1 MRQDEKRRKFNW
13 SLWIPVILAFLL
25 VISAWTV
32 LIKIAGQNPVEM
44 IELKSNIEDSTSN
57 TER

>member
-1 MRQDEKRRKFNW
+1 MTKRGKQRKFAW

-32 LIKIAGQNPVEM
+32 LIKIAGENPVEL
-44 IELKSNIEDSTSN
+44 IKTN
-57 TER
+57 TGP